1 MMYLSS
7 FSFFFFFYCLLS
19 HIEQWDFNRKIGM
32 KMKVFVFHDIKLLHD
47 IDIKIY
53 ENHD

>member
-7 FSFFFFFYCLLS
+7 FFFFFFTVSFL